1 MIRHFRTALV
11 GFMALLACGAAQAEP
26 SAAEIAAYKQK
37 LAIYEKAHGA
47 FKKIADAYWDE
58 IAAKRRIRIAK
69 RKQHEPITLQ
79 DYVLK
84 EPPTYSGSPRPVDPR
99 APTEPPPEQEPIP
112 VVADFLKAAAEEFG
126 FVPDLPQSEA
136 EFKRAYGKAASAAG
150 LTKEQIVGVYAFE
163 TGGHGTYD
171 MQSGITPTRTRAISP
186 ALGYNQL
193 LSTNTV
199 SLLAEN
205 GERYLAALH
214 AKSLLLRGEE
224 RRHFDKKIAA
234 LRKIIA
240 YCRSVPLNWTS
251 WDILAKK
258 TRGGWGAHAAVLDI
272 DIGPMLQVQKL
283 LDSVIYARA
292 KGHTATLAPAE
303 LELMNL
309 TGDGNGIDLV
319 TMPQDLRKV
328 VPTSNFF
335 QPDGYARNPVAR
347 RTGTVAKL
355 FAELEGEMARG
366 QNTPGAQELAEAF

>member
-1 MIRHFRTALV
+1 MTRHIAAALIV
-11 GFMALLACGAAQAEP
+11 LLALLASGEAQTEP
-26 SAAEIAAYKQK
+26 SAAEIAAYQHN
-37 LAIYEKAHGA
+37 LATYDKAHA
-47 FKKIADAYWDE
+47 AYQKIATAYWDE

-69 RKQHEPITLQ
+69 RKQHELVTLQ
-79 DYVLK
+79 DYVLAQ
-84 EPPTYSGSPRPVDPR
+84 PPVYSGPPRPLDPR
-99 APTEPPPEQEPIP
+99 APVEQPPEHGPIP

-136 EFKRAYGKAASAAG
+136 EFKRAYAKAASAAG

-163 TGGHGTYD
+163 TGGRGTYD

-205 GERYLAALH
+205 GERYLAPLH
-214 AKSLLLRGEE
+214 AKALLLRGEE
-224 RRHFDKKIAA
+224 RRHFETKIAA
-234 LRKIIA
+234 LKKIIA
-240 YCRSVPLNWTS
+240 YCRSVPLNWKA
-251 WDILAKK
+251 WDILAKT

-292 KGHTATLAPAE
+292 KGYTATLTPAE

-309 TGDGNGIDLV
+309 TGDGNGFDLV
-319 TMPQDLRKV
+319 TMPEDLRKV

-335 QPDGYARNPVAR
+335 QPSGYARNPVAR
-347 RTGTVAKL
+347 RTGTVARL
-355 FAELEGEMARG
+355 FAELEGDMARN
-366 QNTPGAQELAEAF
+366 QNTPGAQDLAGAF

>member
-1 MIRHFRTALV
+1 MIRLPRTALV
-11 GFMALLACGAAQAEP
+11 IFLALLASGAARAEP
-26 SAAEIAAYKQK
+26 SAGEIAAYQQK
-37 LAIYEKAHGA
+37 LAVYETAHA
-47 FKKIADAYWDE
+47 AYKKVAGAYWDDV
-58 IAAKRRIRIAK
+58 AAKRRIRIAK
-69 RKQHEPITLQ
+69 RKEHEAITLQ
-79 DYVLK
+79 DYVLAQ
-84 EPPTYSGSPRPVDPR
+84 PPAYGGPPRPLDPR
-99 APTEPPPEQEPIP
+99 GPTEQPPEHEPIP

-136 EFKRAYGKAASAAG
+136 EFKRAYAKAASAAG

-163 TGGHGTYD
+163 TGGRGTYD
-171 MQSGITPTRTRAISP
+171 MQSGISATRTRAISP

-214 AKSLLLRGEE
+214 AKALLLRGEE
-224 RRHFDKKIAA
+224 RRHLDNKIAT
-234 LRKIIA
+234 LKKIIA
-240 YCRSVPLNWTS
+240 YCRSVPLNWKA
-251 WDILAKK
+251 WDILAKT

-292 KGHTATLAPAE
+292 KGYTETLTPAE

-319 TMPQDLRKV
+319 TMPQDMRKL

-335 QPDGYARNPVAR
+335 QPGGYARNPVAR

-355 FAELEGEMARG
+355 FAELEGEMARN
-366 QNTPGAQELAEAF
+366 QNTPGAQDLAQAF

>member
-1 MIRHFRTALV
+1 MIRLLGAAFVISA
-11 GFMALLACGAAQAEP
+11 ALLACSLAQAEP
-26 SAAEIAAYKQK
+26 SAADIAAYEQK
-37 LAIYEKAHGA
+37 LAAYEKAHA
-47 FKKIADAYWDE
+47 TYRKNADAYWDE
-58 IAAKRRIRIAK
+58 IAAKRRIRLAK
-69 RKQHEPITLQ
+69 RKQHDPITLQ
-79 DYVLK
+79 DYVLSQ
-84 EPPTYSGSPRPVDPR
+84 PPAYGGPPRPVDPR
-99 APTEPPPEQEPIP
+99 MPAEPRPEQEPIP

-136 EFKRAYGKAASAAG
+136 EFKRAYAKAASAAG

-163 TGGHGTYD
+163 TGGRGTYD
-171 MQSGITPTRTRAISP
+171 MQSGITPTRTLAISP

-199 SLLAEN
+199 SLLADN

-224 RRHFDKKIAA
+224 RRHFDSKAAA
-234 LRKIIA
+234 LKKIIA
-240 YCRSVPLNWTS
+240 YCRSVPLNWKS
-251 WDILAKK
+251 WDILAKT

-272 DIGPMLQVQKL
+272 DVGPMLQVQKL
-283 LDSVIYARA
+283 LDSVVYARA
-292 KGHTATLAPAE
+292 KGYTAALTPAE

-319 TMPQDLRKV
+319 TMPSDLRRV

-335 QPDGYARNPVAR
+335 QPGGYARNPVAR

-355 FAELEGEMARG
+355 FAELEGEMARN
-366 QNTPGAQELAEAF
+366 QNTPAAQDLSKAF

>member
-1 MIRHFRTALV
+1 V
-11 GFMALLACGAAQAEP
+11 
-26 SAAEIAAYKQK
+26 
-37 LAIYEKAHGA
+37 
-47 FKKIADAYWDE
+47 
-58 IAAKRRIRIAK
+58 
-69 RKQHEPITLQ
+69 
-79 DYVLK
+79 
-84 EPPTYSGSPRPVDPR
+84 YSGPPRPIDPR
-99 APTEPPPEQEPIP
+99 GPTEAPREHAPIP

-126 FVPDLPQSEA
+126 FTPDLPQSEA
-136 EFKRAYGKAASAAG
+136 DFKHAYAKAASAAG

-163 TGGHGTYD
+163 TGGRGTYD

-205 GERYLAALH
+205 GERYVATLH

-224 RRHFDKKIAA
+224 RRRFEHKIVT
-234 LRKIIA
+234 LKKIIA
-240 YCRSVPLNWTS
+240 YCRSVPLNWKS
-251 WDILAKK
+251 WDILAKT

-292 KGHTATLAPAE
+292 KGYTATLTPAE

-309 TGDGNGIDLV
+309 TGDGNGFDLV
-319 TMPQDLRKV
+319 TMPAELRKV

-335 QPDGYARNPVAR
+335 QPGGYARNPVAR

-355 FAELEGEMARG
+355 FAELESEMAHG
-366 QNTPGAQELAEAF
+366 QNTPGAQSLAEAF

>member
-1 MIRHFRTALV
+1 MIRRLRIALV
-11 GFMALLACGAAQAEP
+11 ALTALLASAAAQADP
-26 SAAEIAAYKQK
+26 SEAEIVAFRQK
-37 LAIYEKAHGA
+37 LAAYEQAHGA
-47 FKKIADAYWDE
+47 YQKAANAYWDE
-58 IAAKRRIRIAK
+58 IAAKRRIRIGK
-69 RKQHEPITLQ
+69 RRQHEPITLQ
-79 DYVLK
+79 DYVLAQ
-84 EPPTYSGSPRPVDPR
+84 PPAYSGPPRPVDPR
-99 APTEPPPEQEPIP
+99 APTEQPPEHEPIP

-126 FVPDLPQSEA
+126 FVPDLPRSEA
-136 EFKRAYGKAASAAG
+136 DFKRAYAKAASAAG

-163 TGGHGTYD
+163 TGGRGTYD
-171 MQSGITPTRTRAISP
+171 MQSGISATRTRAISP

-214 AKSLLLRGEE
+214 GKAALLRGEE
-224 RRHFDKKIAA
+224 RRHFDNKIAA
-234 LRKIIA
+234 LKKIIA
-240 YCRSVPLNWTS
+240 YCRSVPLNWKA

-283 LDSVIYARA
+283 LDSVIFARA
-292 KGHTATLAPAE
+292 KGYTATLTPAE

-319 TMPQDLRKV
+319 TMPAEMRKV

-335 QPDGYARNPVAR
+335 QPNGYARNPVAR
-347 RTGTVAKL
+347 RTGTVARL
-355 FAELEGEMARG
+355 FAELEGEMVRNR
-366 QNTPGAQELAEAF
+366 NTPGAQDLAEGF